1 MNGKIY
7 VCTLSRNQAAELGME
22 EAYWESYRRN
32 EKCAG
37 AVKKA
42 ISEHYDGW
50 NLKDGCAKKVIGRFG
65 YERVDFVLAY
75 NIRQLSH
82 DGRISPKN
90 KEWAERISV
99 PLPTGFKGSWLIQSH
114 PGLLDL
120 FIKQV
125 RSEQE
130 TGFFTEGQWQEP
142 ENEDFEGRLLLLDIA
157 RVRERYPTAD
167 CQMFY
172 CMEDTGTEVIGFF
185 LKDNSMDCFQ
195 HSDFLGELK
204 PEFTP
209 AWVPDALEDMG
220 CSPGQLQDMGMRMNF

>member
-1 MNGKIY
+1 MGREDKRPAAHRLQGELADPEPPRAAGSLY
-7 VCTLSRNQAAELGME
+7 QA
-22 EAYWESYRRN
+22 STVR
-32 EKCAG
+32 
-37 AVKKA
+37 
-42 ISEHYDGW
+42 
-50 NLKDGCAKKVIGRFG
+50 
-65 YERVDFVLAY
+65 
-75 NIRQLSH
+75 
-82 DGRISPKN
+82 
-90 KEWAERISV
+90 
-99 PLPTGFKGSWLIQSH
+99 TG
-114 PGLLDL
+114 
-120 FIKQV
+120 
-125 RSEQE
+125 